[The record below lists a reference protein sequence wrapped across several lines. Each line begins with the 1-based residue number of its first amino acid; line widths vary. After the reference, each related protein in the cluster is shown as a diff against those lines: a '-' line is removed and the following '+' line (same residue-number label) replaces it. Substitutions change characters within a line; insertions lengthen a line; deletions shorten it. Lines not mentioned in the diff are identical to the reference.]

1 MRPIT
6 LVESKERNRVGTHGS
21 NSWITLSNL
30 KTEKSLVEKAEEE
43 LGQTLNQHERNWEG
57 GSDVRKRDTYRG
69 QRP

>member
-43 LGQTLNQHERNWEG
+43 LDKH
-57 GSDVRKRDTYRG
+57 
-69 QRP
+69 